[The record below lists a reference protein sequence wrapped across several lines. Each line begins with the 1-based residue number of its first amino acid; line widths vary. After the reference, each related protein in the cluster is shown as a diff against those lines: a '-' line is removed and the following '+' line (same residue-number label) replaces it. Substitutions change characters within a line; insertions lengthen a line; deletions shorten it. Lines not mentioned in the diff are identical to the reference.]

1 MIPLRQERLWLLSL
15 TAVIAESAKRFWYR
29 FWGFF
34 SQLSYFIK
42 NTSIILK
49 TGILYY
55 NSYYSKIDGS
65 LSGGCIVM
73 TLKLFVNIA
82 QSFLSIFQQ
91 GDISAKYNLSHMIYA
106 VCFKDNHAGKQTQE
120 KRSCECVSL
129 SSKSIFSVCGFG
141 WLLCDHETHSGGQEA
156 ICASLSVPG
165 SKQPAPWLRR
175 FLLVLQLTLP
185 SSYVSY
191 WSKIR
196 WLQDWSHTTSV
207 LSLPSH
213 PRYEKNALFYGNI
226 TFGDGFV

>member
-29 FWGFF
+29 FQGFF

-120 KRSCECVSL
+120 KEVVSV
-129 SSKSIFSVCGFG
+129 SHFPVKTFFQSVG
-141 WLLCDHETHSGGQEA
+141 LEDYSA
-156 ICASLSVPG
+156 ITKPTVVGRRPFALRFRC
-165 SKQPAPWLRR
+165 PAVNSQRL
-175 FLLVLQLTLP
+175 
-185 SSYVSY
+185 
-191 WSKIR
+191 
-196 WLQDWSHTTSV
+196 
-207 LSLPSH
+207 
-213 PRYEKNALFYGNI
+213 G
-226 TFGDGFV
+226 